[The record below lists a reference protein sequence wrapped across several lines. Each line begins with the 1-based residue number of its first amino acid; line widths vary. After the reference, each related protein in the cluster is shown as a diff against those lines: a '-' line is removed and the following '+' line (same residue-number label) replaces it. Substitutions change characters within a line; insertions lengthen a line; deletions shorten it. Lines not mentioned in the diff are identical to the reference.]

1 MSQIC
6 PHCNYARKDED
17 IAPFWQC
24 PSCERAYA
32 KAGTPLPPD
41 GFRQY
46 GPATTP
52 QTRGGLGKWLII
64 LLLLGGAFLY
74 IRPLLHPN
82 PLQPVI
88 AGSSGEQPAV
98 VLYATSWCGYCKMTR
113 EFFAANGIRYTEQ
126 DIEQS
131 SAAYKEHRR
140 LGGNGVPLVV
150 VGDQVVKG
158 WNEGAL
164 RQLLGP
170 WVKG

>member
-1 MSQIC
+1 MRQTC
-6 PHCNYARKDED
+6 PHCNYTRKTDD
-17 IAPFWQC
+17 TAPDWQC

-46 GPATTP
+46 GPATQP
-52 QTRGGLGKWLII
+52 ARSGLVKWLLI

-74 IRPLLHPN
+74 IRPLLHPRA
-82 PLQPVI
+82 LQPAI
-88 AGSSGEQPAV
+88 AGINGEQPAV
-98 VLYATSWCGYCKMTR
+98 VLYATSWCGYCKMAR
-113 EFFAANGIRYTEQ
+113 QFFAANGIRYTEL

-158 WNEGAL
+158 WNEGDL

>member
-1 MSQIC
+1 MSPIC
-6 PHCNYARKDED
+6 PHCNYTRKADD
-17 IAPFWQC
+17 TAPDWQC

-32 KAGTPLPPD
+32 KAGTPLPPAA
-41 GFRQY
+41 FIQY
-46 GPATTP
+46 GPATQP
-52 QTRGGLGKWLII
+52 ARSGLVKWLLI
-64 LLLLGGAFLY
+64 LVLLGGAFLY
-74 IRPLLHPN
+74 IRPLLHPR
-82 PLQPVI
+82 PLQPAI
-88 AGSSGEQPAV
+88 AGNNGEQPAV

-113 EFFAANGIRYTEQ
+113 QFFAANGIRYTEQ

-158 WNEGAL
+158 WSEGEL

>member
-1 MSQIC
+1 MRQIC
-6 PHCNYARKDED
+6 PHCNCARQAED
-17 IAPFWQC
+17 TAPDWQC
-24 PSCERAYA
+24 PSCQRAYV
-32 KAGTPLPPD
+32 KAGTPLPPA
-41 GFRQY
+41 GFIQY
-46 GPATTP
+46 GPATQP
-52 QTRGGLGKWLII
+52 ARSGLGKWLLI
-64 LLLLGGAFLY
+64 LVLLGGAFLY
-74 IRPLLHPN
+74 IRPLLHPRA
-82 PLQPVI
+82 LQPAV
-88 AGSSGEQPAV
+88 AGINGEQPAV

-150 VGDQVVKG
+150 VGDQVIKG
-158 WNEGAL
+158 WNEGEL